1 MMRPIK
7 FISASLLASVL
18 ATAIALPS
26 WAADPFRSSNPR
38 PIGADTQKSFEL
50 LFREGNFADAVKQI
64 DVALKSEYD
73 EPLIQA
79 LRASVAFIREDY
91 LDMKVYGEKTRNSAR
106 KLMATDKLRGH
117 IYLAASNLIEAG
129 YVVKAE
135 GLTSAGKALPLVQQA
150 LDDIKTAQDI
160 DPQDPEVNLVKGYM
174 DMLIASV
181 LPLSDLENA
190 LTSLKQYAGPD
201 YVKWRGIALAY
212 RDARK
217 LDPALDAINK
227 ALAAAPEN
235 PELFY
240 LKGQILWLK
249 GGGNLEEARKN
260 YIKALSK
267 AKQMPK
273 PLVGVVSTECRNLT
287 NQITGRSDT
296 CPMQN

>member
-1 MMRPIK
+1 MMRPVN
-7 FISASLLASVL
+7 FVSASLIASVL

-26 WAADPFRSSNPR
+26 WAGDLFRSSNPR
-38 PIGADTQKSFEL
+38 PIGAETQKSFEL
-50 LFREGNFADAVKQI
+50 LFKEGNFPAAVKQI
-64 DVALKSEYD
+64 DLALKSEAD

-91 LDMKVYGEKTRNSAR
+91 LDMKVYGDKTRAQAQ
-106 KLMATDKLRGH
+106 KLLSTDKLRGH

-129 YVVKAE
+129 YVVKTQ
-135 GLTSAGKALPLVQQA
+135 GLTSAPTALPLVQAA
-150 LDDIKTAQDI
+150 LDEIKTAQDM
-160 DPQDPEVNLVKGYM
+160 DPQDPELNLVKGYM

-190 LTSLKQYAGPD
+190 LTSLKQYAAPD

-217 LDPALDAINK
+217 TDLALEAVNQ
-227 ALAAAPEN
+227 ALVAAPNN
-235 PELFY
+235 PELYY

-249 GGGNLEEARKN
+249 GGNSRDDARQN

-267 AKQMPK
+267 AKQLPP
-273 PLVGVVSTECRNLT
+273 PLVGVISTECRNLT
-287 NQITGRSDT
+287 NEITGRSDS

>member
-1 MMRPIK
+1 MIRPIK
-7 FISASLLASVL
+7 FVSASLVASVL

-26 WAADPFRSSNPR
+26 WAADPFRTSNPR
-38 PIGADTQKSFEL
+38 PIGADTQRSFEL
-50 LFREGNFADAVKQI
+50 LFKEGNFADAVKQI
-64 DVALKSEYD
+64 DKALKSEYD

-91 LDMKVYGEKTRNSAR
+91 LDMKVYGDKTRSAAQR
-106 KLMATDKLRGH
+106 LLATDKLRGH
-117 IYLAASNLIEAG
+117 IYLAASYLIEAG
-129 YVVKAE
+129 YIVKSE
-135 GLTSAGKALPLVQQA
+135 GLTSAVKALPLVQQA
-150 LDDIKTAQDI
+150 LDEIKTAQDI
-160 DPQDPEVNLVKGYM
+160 SPQDSELNLVKGYM

-190 LTSLKQYAGPD
+190 LTSLKQYAAPD

-217 LDPALDAINK
+217 TDLALDAINK

-240 LKGQILWLK
+240 LKGQILWIK
-249 GGGNLEEARKN
+249 GGSSLDDARQS

-267 AKQMPK
+267 AKQLPA
-273 PLVGVVSTECRNLT
+273 PLASVISIECRNLT
-287 NQITGRSDT
+287 TQMTGRADY
-296 CPMQN
+296 CPIQN